1 MHRVRICKGRT
12 TYMPTLDHLQRSF
25 QCGRLVLKNR
35 ITAAPI
41 FTGLEFKP
49 NLSELTKFYVH
60 LAEDGVSMVTI
71 CAGLVHSSGA
81 PSDNWYVFNEDI
93 DVPRHRALNIPARLY
108 CSLYMQDM
116 TRRAGPRGAQ
126 TPLNL
131 KTEAASGELLISSSR
146 ASFEAI

>member
-41 FTGLEFKP
+41 FTGLEFNP

-81 PSDNWYVFNEDI
+81 PSDI
-93 DVPRHRALNIPARLY
+93 
-108 CSLYMQDM
+108 
-116 TRRAGPRGAQ
+116 
-126 TPLNL
+126 
-131 KTEAASGELLISSSR
+131 
-146 ASFEAI
+146 